1 MSTLR
6 DTLRRINS
14 IRNTAKITS
23 AMKMIAA
30 THLRQAQK
38 LRTNAQPYFNNMDG
52 MLKRIVPLIDESY
65 HNPLLD
71 QRETI
76 KNVGIMVISSDKG
89 LCGSFNSNLFKF
101 TQNTIKILPEIV
113 AGADFKVITLG
124 NKVSNFFSK
133 YMPDKVDFAVRPIY
147 GKYQFAFVKEIVHKV
162 VEEYRNGKY
171 DKIYFIYTDFINILK
186 QEPKIIQLLPMV
198 IEKSEIP
205 STSNYIFEPSK
216 TQILDDLIPMYV
228 DEVFWK
234 LFLASNQAL
243 RAAEMMA
250 MDLATNNA
258 HNFIKFLELEYNKE
272 RQQIITT
279 EMLEI
284 VSGAEA
290 LK

>member
-38 LRTNAQPYFNNMDG
+38 LRTSAQPYFNNLDG

-65 HNPLLD
+65 QNPLLD
-71 QRETI
+71 QRDVI

-101 TQNTIKILPEIV
+101 TQNVIKTLPEIQ
-113 AGADFKVITLG
+113 AGADYKVITLG
-124 NKVSNFFSK
+124 NKVSNFYSR
-133 YMPDKVDFAVRPIY
+133 YSPEKVDFAVRPIY
-147 GKYQFAFVKEIVHKV
+147 GQYRFAFVKEIMHKV
-162 VEEYRNGKY
+162 VESYRSGKY
-171 DKIYFIYTDFINILK
+171 DKIYFIYTDFVNILK
-186 QEPKIIQLLPMV
+186 QEPKITQLLPMV
-198 IEKSEIP
+198 IEKSEVP
-205 STSNYIFEPSK
+205 SNSNYIFEPSK

-258 HNFIKFLELEYNKE
+258 HNFIKFLELQYNKE

>member
-1 MSTLR
+1 MSNFR
-6 DTLRRINS
+6 DTLRRIHS
-14 IRNTAKITS
+14 IRNIAKITS

-38 LRTNAQPYFNNMDG
+38 LRTNAQPYFNNLDG

-65 HNPLLD
+65 HNDLLD
-71 QRETI
+71 QRDAI
-76 KNVGIMVISSDKG
+76 KNVGIMIISSDKG
-89 LCGSFNSNLFKF
+89 LCGSFNSNLFKYA
-101 TQNTIKILPEIV
+101 QNFIKTLPEIQD
-113 AGADFKVITLG
+113 GADYKVITLG
-124 NKVSNFFSK
+124 NKVSNFYSR
-133 YMPDKVDFAVRPIY
+133 YSPDKLDFAVRPIY
-147 GKYQFAFVKEIVHKV
+147 GKYQFAFVKEIMHKV
-162 VEEYRNGKY
+162 VESYKIGTY

-186 QEPKIIQLLPMV
+186 QEPKVVQMLPMV

-205 STSNYIFEPSK
+205 SNSNYIFEPSK

-250 MDLATNNA
+250 MDLSTTNAN
-258 HNFIKFLELEYNKE
+258 NFIKFLELQYNKE
-272 RQQIITT
+272 RQQLITT

>member
-38 LRTNAQPYFNNMDG
+38 YKNNALPYFHNMDG
-52 MLKRIVPLIDESY
+52 MLKRIIPLIDEKY
-65 HNPLLD
+65 HNPLLEE
-71 QRETI
+71 REEI

-89 LCGSFNSNLFKF
+89 LCGSFNSNIFKF
-101 TQNTIKILPEIV
+101 TQNIIKTLPEIE

-124 NKVSNFFSK
+124 NKVSNFYNK
-133 YMPDKVDFAVRPIY
+133 YMPDHVDFAVRPIY
-147 GKYQFAFVKEIVHKV
+147 GKYQFAFIKEIVNKV
-162 VEEYRNGKY
+162 VLEYKNGKY
-171 DKIYFIYTDFINILK
+171 DKIYLIYSDFINILK
-186 QEPKIIQLLPMV
+186 QEPKIIQLLPLI
-198 IEKSEIP
+198 IEKSDTP
-205 STSNYIFEPSK
+205 SNSNYIFEPSK
-216 TQILDDLIPMYV
+216 TQILDDLIPMYI

-258 HNFIKFLELEYNKE
+258 HNFIKFLELQYNKE

>member
-38 LRTNAQPYFNNMDG
+38 YKNNALPYFHNMDG
-52 MLKRIVPLIDESY
+52 MLKRIIPLIDEKY
-65 HNPLLD
+65 HNPLLEE
-71 QRETI
+71 REEI

-89 LCGSFNSNLFKF
+89 LCGSFNSNIFKF
-101 TQNTIKILPEIV
+101 TQNIIKTLPEIE

-124 NKVSNFFSK
+124 NKVSNFYNK
-133 YMPDKVDFAVRPIY
+133 YMPDHVDFAVRPIY
-147 GKYQFAFVKEIVHKV
+147 GKYQFAFIKEIVNKV
-162 VEEYRNGKY
+162 VLEYKNGKY
-171 DKIYFIYTDFINILK
+171 DKIYFIYSDFINILK
-186 QEPKIIQLLPMV
+186 QEPKIIQLLPLI
-198 IEKSEIP
+198 IEKSDTP
-205 STSNYIFEPSK
+205 SNSNYIFEPSK
-216 TQILDDLIPMYV
+216 TQILDDLIPMYI

-258 HNFIKFLELEYNKE
+258 HNFIKFLELQYNKE